1 MKGSKLMKLVL
12 IALLLITFAIIDL
25 YFMIAEERRKTKEDI
40 TDVKYEF
47 IKELI
52 KQNEKVN
59 YETSKKR

>member
-1 MKGSKLMKLVL
+1 MKGSRLMKLVL
-12 IALLLITFAIIDL
+12 IALLLITFAIIVL

-52 KQNEKVN
+52 KHVEEPKV
-59 YETSKKR
+59 K

>member
-1 MKGSKLMKLVL
+1 MKLVL
-12 IALLLITFAIIDL
+12 IALLIITFAIIVL

>member
-12 IALLLITFAIIDL
+12 IALLIITFAIIVL

>member
-1 MKGSKLMKLVL
+1 MKLVL
-12 IALLLITFAIIDL
+12 IALLLITFAIIVL

-52 KQNEKVN
+52 KHVEEPKV
-59 YETSKKR
+59 K

>member
-1 MKGSKLMKLVL
+1 MKLVL
-12 IALLLITFAIIDL
+12 IALLLITFAIIVL

>member
-1 MKGSKLMKLVL
+1 MKGSKLMKLIL
-12 IALLLITFAIIDL
+12 IALLLITFAIIVL